1 MKAIAV
7 IVCVLL
13 TLSAP
18 SFAKYERNKAVAV
31 QKVLFGDIK
40 SVRNIIEQELI
51 QDKKNGWKTF
61 GGALVGGVIG
71 NQFGGGSGRAIATIL
86 GSVIGGSVANNSQ
99 QGSYYKQTQLVELLI
114 QVENGDQ
121 FMVVQD
127 LDQGMR
133 FHKGDNVRLVY
144 LGDNTVR
151 VDKAY

>member
-1 MKAIAV
+1 
-7 IVCVLL
+7 
-13 TLSAP
+13 
-18 SFAKYERNKAVAV
+18 
-31 QKVLFGDIK
+31 LFGDIK
-40 SVRNIIEQELI
+40 SVRKITEQELI

>member
-1 MKAIAV
+1 MSITK
-7 IVCVLL
+7 
-13 TLSAP
+13 
-18 SFAKYERNKAVAV
+18 
-31 QKVLFGDIK
+31 
-40 SVRNIIEQELI
+40 ELI

-61 GGALVGGVIG
+61 GGALIGGVIG